1 MVTMV
6 VLVSLILRPTILM
19 LMADVAM
26 TRAKTIVMMVMIMND
41 GARCLLLGSLCW
53 LVDQLC

>member
-1 MVTMV
+1 
-6 VLVSLILRPTILM
+6 M

-26 TRAKTIVMMVMIMND
+26 TRAKTIVMMVMIMNY

-53 LVDQLC
+53 LVGQLC